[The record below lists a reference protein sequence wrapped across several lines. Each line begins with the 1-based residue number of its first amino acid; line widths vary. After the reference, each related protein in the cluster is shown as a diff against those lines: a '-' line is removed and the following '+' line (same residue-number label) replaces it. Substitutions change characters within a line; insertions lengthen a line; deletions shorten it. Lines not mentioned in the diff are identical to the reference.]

1 MSKFADYYT
10 YSPLAAMRTGR
21 QPPCP
26 VSRRHDTLPSP
37 NVLSTG
43 GMRRCPAP
51 QCPISRRHETLSSPQ
66 CPINRRHETQPSP
79 REGIRRGV
87 GQDTRENSISLNQ
100 YKRNI
105 NEYP

>member
-26 VSRRHDTLPSP
+26 ISRRHDTLPSP
-37 NVLSTG
+37 
-43 GMRRCPAP
+43 
-51 QCPISRRHETLSSPQ
+51 QCPVSRRHETLPA
-66 CPINRRHETQPSP
+66 P

>member
-26 VSRRHDTLPSP
+26 ISRRHDTLPSP
-37 NVLSTG
+37 
-43 GMRRCPAP
+43 
-51 QCPISRRHETLSSPQ
+51 QCPISRRDETLPA
-66 CPINRRHETQPSP
+66 P
-79 REGIRRGV
+79 REGLRRGV
-87 GQDTRENSISLNQ
+87 GQDTRENSRSLNQ

>member
-26 VSRRHDTLPSP
+26 VSRRHDTLPAP
-37 NVLSTG
+37 NALSAG
-43 GMRRCPAP
+43 GMRRCPVP
-51 QCPISRRHETLSSPQ
+51 QCPISRRHETM
-66 CPINRRHETQPSP
+66 PSP

>member
-26 VSRRHDTLPSP
+26 ISRRHDTLPS
-37 NVLSTG
+37 
-43 GMRRCPAP
+43 P
-51 QCPISRRHETLSSPQ
+51 QCPISRRHETL
-66 CPINRRHETQPSP
+66 PSP

>member
-26 VSRRHDTLPSP
+26 INRRHDTLPSP
-37 NVLSTG
+37 QCPVS
-43 GMRRCPAP
+43 RRHDTLHSPH
-51 QCPISRRHETLSSPQ
+51 CPIS
-66 CPINRRHETQPSP
+66 RRHETQPSP

>member
-26 VSRRHDTLPSP
+26 VSRRHETLPSPQCPVSRRHDTLPSP
-37 NVLSTG
+37 
-43 GMRRCPAP
+43 
-51 QCPISRRHETLSSPQ
+51 QCPIS
-66 CPINRRHETQPSP
+66 RRHETQPSP

>member
-10 YSPLAAMRTGR
+10 HSPLAAMRTGR

-26 VSRRHDTLPSP
+26 ISRRHDTLPSP
-37 NVLSTG
+37 
-43 GMRRCPAP
+43 
-51 QCPISRRHETLSSPQ
+51 QCPISRRHGTP
-66 CPINRRHETQPSP
+66 PSP

>member
-37 NVLSTG
+37 
-43 GMRRCPAP
+43 
-51 QCPISRRHETLSSPQ
+51 QCPISRRHDTL
-66 CPINRRHETQPSP
+66 PSP

>member
-26 VSRRHDTLPSP
+26 ISRRHDTLPS
-37 NVLSTG
+37 
-43 GMRRCPAP
+43 P
-51 QCPISRRHETLSSPQ
+51 QCPISRRHETPPSTQ
-66 CPINRRHETQPSP
+66 CPISRRHETLPAPNALSAGGMTRCPAP

>member
-26 VSRRHDTLPSP
+26 ISRRHDTLPSP
-37 NVLSTG
+37 
-43 GMRRCPAP
+43 
-51 QCPISRRHETLSSPQ
+51 QCPISRRHDTLPSPQ

>member
-26 VSRRHDTLPSP
+26 ISRRHDTLP
-37 NVLSTG
+37 
-43 GMRRCPAP
+43 
-51 QCPISRRHETLSSPQ
+51 SPQ
-66 CPINRRHETQPSP
+66 CPINRRHETLPSPQCSISRRHETLPSP

>member
-26 VSRRHDTLPSP
+26 ISRRHDTL
-37 NVLSTG
+37 
-43 GMRRCPAP
+43 
-51 QCPISRRHETLSSPQ
+51 
-66 CPINRRHETQPSP
+66 PSP

>member
-26 VSRRHDTLPSP
+26 ISRRHDTLPSP
-37 NVLSTG
+37 HALSAGGMTRCPAPNALSAG

-51 QCPISRRHETLSSPQ
+51 NVLSAGGMRRCPA
-66 CPINRRHETQPSP
+66 P

>member
-37 NVLSTG
+37 HALSAGGMTRCPAPNALSAG
-43 GMRRCPAP
+43 GMRRCPA
-51 QCPISRRHETLSSPQ
+51 
-66 CPINRRHETQPSP
+66 P

>member
-37 NVLSTG
+37 
-43 GMRRCPAP
+43 
-51 QCPISRRHETLSSPQ
+51 QCPISRRHETL
-66 CPINRRHETQPSP
+66 PSP